1 MDDLQAIQTLKNGD
15 IRGLETLVARYQHK
29 AIRVAFLVTH
39 DQTLA
44 EDVVQETFMR
54 LYRRIH
60 QFDLSRPFEPYFL
73 RSVVNA
79 ALNAVKKSNRHVSL
93 DGDLEQVEGLLS
105 QAASVESDVEYIQM
119 KQELIAALARLEPRQ
134 RAAVVQRYYLEM
146 TEKEMSAALD
156 VPAGTVKW
164 LLSTARANL
173 RALLGREGSV
183 E

>member
-1 MDDLQAIQTLKNGD
+1 MEDLQAIQTLKNGD
-15 IRGLETLVARYQHK
+15 IRGLETLVARYQQK

-60 QFDLSRPFEPYFL
+60 QFDMSRPFEPYFL

-79 ALNAVKKSNRHVSL
+79 SLNAVKNSNRHLSL
-93 DGDLEQVEGLLS
+93 DGDLEQVEGLLA
-105 QAASVESDVEYIQM
+105 QAASVESDVEYIQL

-146 TEKEMSAALD
+146 TEKEMAAALD

-164 LLSTARANL
+164 LLSTARAKI
-173 RALLGREGSV
+173 RALLGWEGSV